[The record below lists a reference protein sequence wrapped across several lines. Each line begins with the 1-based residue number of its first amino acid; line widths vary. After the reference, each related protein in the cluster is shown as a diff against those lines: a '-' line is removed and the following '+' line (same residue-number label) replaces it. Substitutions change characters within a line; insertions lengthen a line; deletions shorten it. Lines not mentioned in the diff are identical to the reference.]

1 MNRLAYVNGGG
12 EADFV
17 ESLILKRTHKW
28 NIPIFEESENN

>member
-1 MNRLAYVNGGG
+1 MSMGGGGGG